1 MTPQE
6 FDFTI
11 VARAGLTQ
19 KEFAALTGVSRAT
32 ANLWVR
38 GKMSPHRY
46 IKTQAA
52 RVVSTLEKA
61 IVDET
66 LPLPKDVK
74 AIDREAAIKAAFRQA
89 HDTIA

>member
-19 KEFAALTGVSRAT
+19 QEFAKLTGVSRVT
-32 ANLWVR
+32 ANMWVR
-38 GKMSPHRY
+38 GKMKPHRY
-46 IKTQAA
+46 LKTKAA

-61 IVDET
+61 IVNAT
-66 LPLPKDVK
+66 LPIPKEVK
-74 AIDREAAIKAAFRQA
+74 SIDREAAIKQAFVQAYAAQ
-89 HDTIA
+89 